1 MSVATCNSN
10 NTMHC
15 IVASESSIADNDTS
29 YTNAF
34 RAIRLAIRS
43 ESNKLQPLDWEI
55 LQGLYEA
62 KTPLC
67 FNGVFLL
74 INPYQPTLL
83 SLSTYYDALARML
96 KRGVILETKRP
107 NGWRQWAIS
116 TKGRRAV
123 VELNKLARSMTG

>member
-1 MSVATCNSN
+1 MPAAGRNSN
-10 NTMHC
+10 NTLQYPL
-15 IVASESSIADNDTS
+15 ASGSSIADNDTS

-55 LQGLYEA
+55 LQGLYGA
-62 KTPLC
+62 KNPLC

-83 SLSTYYDALARML
+83 SVAPYYDSLARML

-123 VELNKLARSMTG
+123 IELNKLARTMAP